1 MTAVTAG
8 VPGSAAR
15 AAVPGRAATRTIV
28 GVPANT
34 NQCVVE
40 VGALYRIVL
49 YSVVLTFI
57 TVKSPFTHF
66 LVFENR

>member
-8 VPGSAAR
+8 VPGSAAW
-15 AAVPGRAATRTIV
+15 AAVPGRAATRAIV

-66 LVFENR
+66 LIFENR